1 MTYSRVDVREKRIFP
16 SSHTTTSISD
26 EILRGPRRAQE
37 APGCVLTLS
46 CSFAAL
52 AIGFKGAARDEPF
65 CCLAVFRLV
74 GGRLARPRPRHKSRV
89 ERGALLGGLILGRPR
104 QYHVADLFGAPWQ
117 LLETRVNLPFGKHSS
132 GESCTK
138 LRLKLDVCGRGVTA
152 APRKHFR

>member
-1 MTYSRVDVREKRIFP
+1 MS
-16 SSHTTTSISD
+16 
-26 EILRGPRRAQE
+26 L
-37 APGCVLTLS
+37 
-46 CSFAAL
+46 
-52 AIGFKGAARDEPF
+52 F